1 MCKGMGQHSGNHE
14 KSMGKGQDLG
24 KELEKRGLR
33 LIAAT
38 LALST
43 LSELFQ
49 YSVSIKHALF
59 SLTNVSAPKP
69 NPVLNCPKDM
79 WNKEVFD
86 LSKQFIF
93 QILESLSKMNYWVQ
107 KPELLIALK
116 LSTEQENCS
125 DESSRHAFHPAGLPQ
140 G

>member
-1 MCKGMGQHSGNHE
+1 MGRHSGNHE
-14 KSMGKGQDLG
+14 KPMGKSQDPG

-59 SLTNVSAPKP
+59 SLTNVCAPKP

-86 LSKQFIF
+86 LSKQLLF
-93 QILESLSKMNYWVQ
+93 QILESLNKINYWVQ
-107 KPELLIALK
+107 KHELLTALK
-116 LSTEQENCS
+116 LTTEQENN
-125 DESSRHAFHPAGLPQ
+125 FHSNFYVFKKIKTSITYG
-140 G
+140 